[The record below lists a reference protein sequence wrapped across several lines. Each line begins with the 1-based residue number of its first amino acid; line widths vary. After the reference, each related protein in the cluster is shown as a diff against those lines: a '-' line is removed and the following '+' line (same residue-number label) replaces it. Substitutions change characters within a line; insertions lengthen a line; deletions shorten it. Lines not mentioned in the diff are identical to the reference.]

1 MDNKQLNFFLAIVEY
16 ENITKALQK
25 LHIAQPYLSQQLKL
39 LEEELGVKLIERTTR
54 KIQLT
59 DAGHMLEHRARQIL
73 QLTETT
79 IKELRD
85 FNEGFRG
92 TLTIGTIASSGDIL
106 LPEYIDNFHK
116 KFPYINFEI
125 RECSTHHILE
135 LLESGV
141 IEIGIIRSPLKLDT
155 YEAIYLENQP
165 MIAVTSDTS
174 ISNNT
179 NNYILLKDL
188 ENKPILV
195 HRRFEKM
202 IIEACEKSGFT
213 PRILCKIEDTRAI
226 LLLAET
232 GMGIAVIPKDWIDL
246 APSNNLKF
254 KEINEPELSTRTA
267 IIWVKNRYLSV
278 PARNF
283 LKSFNDYKK

>member
-16 ENITKALQK
+16 ENITKASQK

-179 NNYILLKDL
+179 NKYILLNDL

-246 APSNNLKF
+246 APSHNLKF
-254 KEINEPELSTRTA
+254 REINEPSLATRTA

-283 LKSFNDYKK
+283 LKSFDDYKK